1 MPPGAGGPE
10 SLPHVRA
17 IADEVQL
24 DELLSEPSQRVVETL
39 AELEGDIVVLG
50 VGGKMGPTLARMVR
64 RAVELTGGSRRV
76 IGVSRF
82 TDPAHEAALQAH
94 GVETIRCD
102 LLDDAEVSRLPL
114 VPNVIFMAGRKFGS
128 SGAESL
134 TWAMN
139 CLVPAAV
146 CRHFKA
152 SRIVAFST
160 GNVYG
165 LTGIGRGGSRET
177 DVPRPVGEYAMSC
190 LGRERVFEHFSRT
203 RGTRVAILRLNYAV
217 EMRYGLLVDLA
228 RRVLAGEPIDLAMGY
243 VNVIWQAD
251 ANQMA
256 LCALAHAASPPLV
269 LNLAGP
275 EEVSVRQASE
285 SLASALGRSATFTG
299 AESPDA
305 LLSNGS
311 RGWSL
316 LGAPRVDVARL
327 IDWTADWLGRGR
339 ATSGKPTH
347 FESREGRF

>member
-10 SLPHVRA
+10 GPNYVEK

-24 DELLSEPSQRVVETL
+24 DALLSEPTERVVQTL
-39 AELEGDIVVLG
+39 AQLEGDIIVLG
-50 VGGKMGPTLARMVR
+50 VGGKMGPTLARMAR
-64 RAVELTGGSRRV
+64 RAADLTGTARRV

-82 TDPAHEAALQAH
+82 TDAAHEAALQAH

-102 LLDDAEVSRLPL
+102 LLDDTEVGRLPA

-128 SGAESL
+128 TGAESL

-139 CLVPAAV
+139 CLVPSAV
-146 CRHFKA
+146 CRHFEA

-165 LTGIGRGGSRET
+165 LTGVGAGGSRET
-177 DVPRPVGEYAMSC
+177 DVPQPVGEYAMSC
-190 LGRERVFEHFSRT
+190 LGRERVFEYFSQT

-217 EMRYGLLVDLA
+217 EMRYGILVDLA

-251 ANQMA
+251 ANRIA

-269 LNLAGP
+269 VNVAGT
-275 EEVSVRQASE
+275 EEVSVRQVSGW
-285 SLASALGRSATFTG
+285 LARALSRQAAFIGV
-299 AESPDA
+299 ESPDA

-316 LGAPRVDVARL
+316 LGTPGIDVARL
-327 IDWTADWLGRGR
+327 VDWTADWLARGR
-339 ATSGKPTH
+339 ATSGKPTR